1 MISLKIENKNKGKT
15 LKEYVDI
22 KKKVEKP
29 PSLNDKE
36 MFDMSKKKKCNCKK
50 KKKKNNNNLIF
61 IFLLWFFSSWFWNF
75 ITRIRISWSFS
86 S

>member
-29 PSLNDKE
+29 PSLDDKE

-50 KKKKNNNNLIF
+50 KKKKNNLIF